1 MWSGIP
7 LTAARNQL
15 LDVINAFSMSSFPQ
29 RVGCDTFHT
38 SITFF
43 CISVILFHLSFI
55 SMLFPIHKHR
65 VLMGLPSFI
74 SRTYSGNLLVFSL
87 RILLVITLFL
97 CSGVPIGGTSVFSIL
112 KRAVDTLQNRFII
125 SSRSLNLSFF
135 PR

>member
-29 RVGCDTFHT
+29 RVGCDAFHT
-38 SITFF
+38 SITYF

-55 SMLFPIHKHR
+55 TMLFPIHEPR
-65 VLMGLPSFI
+65 VLMGSPSFI
-74 SRTYSGNLLVFSL
+74 SWTCSGSLLVLSP
-87 RILLVITLFL
+87 RILPVITLFL
-97 CSGVPIGGTSVFSIL
+97 CLGVPIGSASVFSIL
-112 KRAVDTLQNRFII
+112 KHAVDALQNRFII